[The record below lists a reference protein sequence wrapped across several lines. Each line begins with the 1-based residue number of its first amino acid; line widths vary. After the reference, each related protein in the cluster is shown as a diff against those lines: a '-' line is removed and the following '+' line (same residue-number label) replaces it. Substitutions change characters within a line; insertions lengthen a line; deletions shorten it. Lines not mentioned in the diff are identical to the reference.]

1 MYVNQ
6 QSQKVLLKNRD
17 IDEQKGA
24 LEYIL
29 SLNPAITKA
38 LGVLRD
44 EFDHAYI
51 GAGCIVQTVW
61 NHMTNRPLNYGI
73 HDLDVVYFDEL
84 DLSLEKEEEIEKRLQ
99 ILLSD
104 TPFKIDAKNE
114 ARVHLWYEA
123 KFGKRIAPYSSL
135 EAAINS
141 WPTTAT
147 SIGVKI
153 DRKDSFKV
161 YAPYGLHDLF
171 GLIVRPNK
179 LLISRDVY
187 EAKVAKWSARWP
199 ELEVISWDES

>member
-1 MYVNQ
+1 VYVNQ
-6 QSQKVLLKNRD
+6 QSQKELLKNKD
-17 IDEQKGA
+17 IDEQKEA
-24 LEYIL
+24 LAHIL
-29 SLNPAITKA
+29 SLQPAVTKA
-38 LGVLRD
+38 LEVLSD

-61 NHMTNRPLNYGI
+61 NHMTNRPLHYGI
-73 HDLDVVYFDEL
+73 HDLDVVYFDEQ
-84 DLSLEKEEEIEKRLQ
+84 DVSLEKEVEIEERLQ
-99 ILLSD
+99 TLLSD

-114 ARVHLWYEA
+114 ARVHLWYEE

-147 SIGVKI
+147 SIGVKV
-153 DRKDSFKV
+153 DQKGAFKV
-161 YAPYGLHDLF
+161 YAPYGFHDLF

-187 EAKVAKWSARWP
+187 EAKVAKWSVRWP
-199 ELEVISWDES
+199 ELEVISWDER

>member
-1 MYVNQ
+1 MYVDQ
-6 QSQKVLLKNRD
+6 QSQKELLKNKD
-17 IDEQKGA
+17 IDEQKEA
-24 LEYIL
+24 LAHIL
-29 SLNPAITKA
+29 SLQPAVTKA
-38 LGVLRD
+38 LEVLSD

-61 NHMTNRPLNYGI
+61 NHMTNRPLHYGI
-73 HDLDVVYFDEL
+73 HDLDVVYFDEQ
-84 DLSLEKEEEIEKRLQ
+84 DVSLEKEVEIEERLQ
-99 ILLSD
+99 TLLSD

-114 ARVHLWYEA
+114 ARVHLWYEE

-147 SIGVKI
+147 SIGVKV
-153 DRKDSFKV
+153 DQKGAFKI

-171 GLIVRPNK
+171 GLIIRPNK

-187 EAKVAKWSARWP
+187 EAKVAKWSVRWP
-199 ELEVISWDES
+199 ELEVISWDER